1 MKEGDFLFG
10 PSYCRIHDKDLS
22 YIYFWKPTQ
31 ENGIFSQWAY
41 TPFSDKQYI
50 YSCAEQYMMSQKARL
65 FDDAEIFKQI
75 MDENNPSK
83 MKSLGQ
89 KVRNFDE
96 SVWDEEKYGIV
107 VRASYLKFANASY
120 KNLLIETGSDI
131 LVEASPYDTIWGVG
145 VNAQQASDIRNWKG
159 QNLLGQALME
169 ARKMIID
176 K

>member
-1 MKEGDFLFG
+1 MFG
-10 PSYCRIHDKDLS
+10 PSYCRKHNDILE

-41 TPFSDKQYI
+41 TPFSDKSFT
-50 YSCAEQYMMSQKARL
+50 YSCAEQYMMSQKACL
-65 FDDAEIFKQI
+65 FGDSDVFKQI
-75 MDENNPSK
+75 MNENDPSK

-89 KVRNFDE
+89 KVRGFDAAI
-96 SVWDEEKYGIV
+96 WDEEKYGIV
-107 VRASYLKFANASY
+107 VRASYLKFTNRAY
-120 KNLLIETGSDI
+120 TDHLINTGSSI
-131 LVEASPYDTIWGVG
+131 LVEASPYDRIWGIG
-145 VNAQQASDIRNWKG
+145 VNAQQAEDIRNWNG